1 MPNFAALG
9 FLYLLV
15 ASLLFGMGALYGRGT
30 MTDQYAR
37 LAGKVEQAND
47 EAKARQAELIA
58 QRDQKQAE
66 LERLVAEQE
75 RLDAEA
81 KAEIGRLAG
90 ELERRPFRV
99 RIVTEAGQ
107 CRDDAGSG
115 GSAGT
120 DDSGGNAGPSYG
132 LLPEENTRRLG
143 EALTEVETLS
153 AAYNS
158 CRAYLGAVRRIPP

>member
-1 MPNFAALG
+1 MQNFAASAL
-9 FLYLLV
+9 LYLLV
-15 ASLLFGMGALYGRGT
+15 AGLLFGMGALYGRGT

-37 LAGKVEQAND
+37 LAGKVEQANE
-47 EAKARQAELIA
+47 EAKARQAELIR

-66 LERLVAEQE
+66 IAFLVAEQE

-81 KAEIGRLAG
+81 KEEINRLSG
-90 ELERRPFRV
+90 ELERRPVRV
-99 RIVTEAGQ
+99 RIETKPGQ
-107 CRDDAGSG
+107 CGDDPGGA

-120 DDSGGNAGPSYG
+120 ENSSGNAGPSYG
-132 LLPEENTRRLG
+132 ILPEENTRRLG

-158 CRAYLGAVRRIPP
+158 CRAYLGAVRKIPP